1 MNFIYVYI
9 LFTSLTEPS
18 ILFKEGYELLDKIF
32 SFWNILI
39 ANKNNHF
46 GTIVHVKL

>member
-9 LFTSLTEPS
+9 LFTTLTEPS
-18 ILFKEGYELLDKIF
+18 ISFQERYELLDRIF

-39 ANKNNHF
+39 ANKNTHF
-46 GTIVHVKL
+46 DIIVHVKF